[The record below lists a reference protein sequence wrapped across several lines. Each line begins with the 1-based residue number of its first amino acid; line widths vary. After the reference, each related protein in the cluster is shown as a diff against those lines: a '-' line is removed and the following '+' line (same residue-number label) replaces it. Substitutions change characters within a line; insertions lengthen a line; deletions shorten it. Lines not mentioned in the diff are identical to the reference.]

1 MTAEHENQCHGVCG
15 CGRTCSRERRMVE
28 ERGRRG
34 DMMELGHP
42 VRDLKSPPGELHR
55 GPLSSAA
62 ICH

>member
-1 MTAEHENQCHGVCG
+1 
-15 CGRTCSRERRMVE
+15 MVE

-42 VRDLKSPPGELHR
+42 VRDLKNPSGELHR
-55 GPLSSAA
+55 GLLSWAA